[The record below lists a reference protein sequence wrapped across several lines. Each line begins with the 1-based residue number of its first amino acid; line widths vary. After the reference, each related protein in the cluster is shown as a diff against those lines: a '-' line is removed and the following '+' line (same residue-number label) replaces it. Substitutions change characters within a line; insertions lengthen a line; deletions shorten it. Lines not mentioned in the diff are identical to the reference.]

1 MFPPAA
7 GRRPPRAEG
16 PAGGPGPPGSVPA
29 VDESAGEHYFSG
41 RLADRP
47 ASDAERELVEVRLR
61 GREVEVETAAGV
73 FSGGRVD
80 LGTRVLLR
88 EAPVPPASGDLLD
101 LGCGWGALA
110 LAMAADAPGATVW
123 AVDVSARAR
132 DLTRRNAERL
142 GLPGVRAV
150 APDEVPDDVV
160 LAALWSN
167 PPIRVGKEALH
178 GLLRRWLPRL
188 APGAD
193 AHLVVQRNLGADSL
207 QAWASASLGDV
218 VRVERA
224 GSAKGYRVLRATR
237 LG

>member
-1 MFPPAA
+1 VVRGP
-7 GRRPPRAEG
+7 PPRA
-16 PAGGPGPPGSVPA
+16 GSVAA
-29 VDESAGEHYFSG
+29 VDETAGEHYFSG
-41 RLADRP
+41 RRADRP

-61 GREVEVETAAGV
+61 GREVEVETAPGV

-178 GLLRRWLPRL
+178 DLLRTWLPRL

-193 AHLVVQRNLGADSL
+193 AHLVVQRHLGADSL
-207 QAWASASLGDV
+207 QAWVQASLGEV